1 MKITFN
7 QQSLDLSAPKIMGIL
22 NLTPNSFSDGGDYFS
37 EYYDPEKALNRAY
50 EMIEDGADILDIG
63 AESTN
68 PKAEP
73 ITSEEEIKRLL
84 PVIRKLK
91 QHIKVPISIDTFRAN
106 TMRAMV
112 DEGIDIIN
120 DVTALSD
127 PGSLEV
133 LVNSQAA
140 IVLMHMLG
148 NHEKMHLKGDYSDQ
162 GGITK
167 AVLTKLHKKA
177 ELCLSRG
184 IESSRIIL
192 DPGFGFDKTPE
203 DQLSLL
209 KELDQLTSSPY
220 PYLVGVSRKRFIGT
234 ITKAEIAKDRLAGN
248 LAVALWSIQKGA
260 KILRV
265 HDVKETKQAF
275 LMWEAMNNAA
285 DSQVHTQTHPK
296 S

>member
-7 QQSLDLSAPKIMGIL
+7 NQSLDLTSPKIMGIL
-22 NLTPNSFSDGGDYFS
+22 NLTPNSFSDGGDYF
-37 EYYDPEKALNRAY
+37 DPDRALDRAY
-50 EMIEDGADILDIG
+50 EMIEDGADILDVG

-68 PKAEP
+68 PKAAP
-73 ITSEEEIKRLL
+73 ITSEEETARLL

-91 QHIKVPISIDTFRAN
+91 QHIHVPISIDTFRTK
-106 TMRAMV
+106 TMRVMV

-127 PGSLEV
+127 PGALEV
-133 LVNSQAA
+133 LTDSKAA

-148 NHEKMHLKGDYSDQ
+148 NHEKMHLEGDYLAE
-162 GGITK
+162 GGVTQSVMRKLQAK
-167 AVLTKLHKKA
+167 AD
-177 ELCLSRG
+177 LCISSG
-184 IESSRIIL
+184 IEASRIIL

-209 KELDQLTSSPY
+209 KELDHLTDSPY
-220 PYLVGVSRKRFIGT
+220 PYLVGVSRKRFIGA
-234 ITKAEIAKDRLAGN
+234 ITKVEIAKERLAGN

-265 HDVKETKQAF
+265 HDVKATKEAF
-275 LMWEAMNNAA
+275 RMWLAMESA
-285 DSQVHTQTHPK
+285 K
-296 S
+296 SSL